1 MTYQFQTSDLVC
13 SRMIEIELDERGER
27 VKRVQFVRRLPP
39 ATWPESAGSPPG

>member
-27 VKRVQFVRRLPP
+27 VKTRSVRPAAAP